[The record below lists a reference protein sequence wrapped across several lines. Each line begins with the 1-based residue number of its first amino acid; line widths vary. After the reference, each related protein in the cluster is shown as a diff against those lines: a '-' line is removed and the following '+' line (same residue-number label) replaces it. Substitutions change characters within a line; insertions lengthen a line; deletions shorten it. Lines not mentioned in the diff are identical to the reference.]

1 MFRSSPAVGDDEE
14 LDPRI
19 QVSVFLL
26 FKTVGN
32 LTPLTPLFIAA
43 LGGIGEAQ
51 HHNR

>member
-19 QVSVFLL
+19 QVSVFFL
-26 FKTVGN
+26 FKTIGN
-32 LTPLTPLFIAA
+32 LTPLTPLFIV
-43 LGGIGEAQ
+43 LGGIGEAK